1 MELSPIKEDMG
12 ANTGMDMDMGMGMGM
27 GMGMVTV
34 QNRTLLIIRMIVF

>member
-27 GMGMVTV
+27 GMVTV